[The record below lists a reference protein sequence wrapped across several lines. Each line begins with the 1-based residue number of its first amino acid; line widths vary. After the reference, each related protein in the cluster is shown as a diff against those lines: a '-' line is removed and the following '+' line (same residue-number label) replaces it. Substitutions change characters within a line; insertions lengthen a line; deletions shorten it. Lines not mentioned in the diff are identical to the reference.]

1 MVLTKRHF
9 RVCAFSSSSASF
21 KWKDKLHCSRRSR
34 WKKKKRMK
42 ESFDCWQCQHC
53 VLKPTWEPQRHDESS
68 WNHRRLCFFVRHG
81 GSIRRLIGISD
92 FLSCDAN
99 AVVFHG
105 WDSEKRTFRLK
116 RKLGPNSD
124 CLSDVSWYDYVYVM
138 LCFWEIELY
147 QRTFEFLSESHGSIT
162 NRQA

>member
-1 MVLTKRHF
+1 MRLAVR
-9 RVCAFSSSSASF
+9 R
-21 KWKDKLHCSRRSR
+21 LHLNGRTSCIVVEGRDE
-34 WKKKKRMK
+34 KKRK
-42 ESFDCWQCQHC
+42 EWRNRLIVDNVNTVFLNLPGS
-53 VLKPTWEPQRHDESS
+53 
-68 WNHRRLCFFVRHG
+68 HRDMMRVAEIIVAFVFFVRHG